1 MAGRTRPGSG
11 RSRRAS
17 GGETRRR
24 DEWRRTFGSTTT
36 WSGSGPRASQGRGQ
50 GRGWGWG
57 WGLGLGLG
65 LGLGFGVW
73 GSGLGFGLGLGFWGL
88 GLGLGLGFGFG
99 LGLGLPPRP
108 GVAEDAPIVVTL
120 AVDYEKSFARG
131 LRPSVDPGRKQLHFR
146 MDTAARSPRAA
157 PQGTALTSRAPS
169 PEPQQRASPST
180 LRPRSLLFRP
190 SAWVLVVAQHRL
202 RPTVQGRV
210 LHPPS
215 GQPRRV
221 ATRAGTHARSLVF
234 SHFWQDWQKGG

>member
-1 MAGRTRPGSG
+1 M
-11 RSRRAS
+11 
-17 GGETRRR
+17 
-24 DEWRRTFGSTTT
+24 
-36 WSGSGPRASQGRGQ
+36 
-50 GRGWGWG
+50 
-57 WGLGLGLG
+57 
-65 LGLGFGVW
+65 
-73 GSGLGFGLGLGFWGL
+73 
-88 GLGLGLGFGFG
+88 GFGFG

-131 LRPSVDPGRKQLHFR
+131 LRPSGDPGRKQLHFR

-221 ATRAGTHARSLVF
+221 ATRAGTHAARSC
-234 SHFWQDWQKGG
+234 SPTPGKTGKKGGEGGGLSGIDWPEPGCTCSSSTSASRPTIKSWRNIQVLVK